1 MEQSSMRTNTGLLD
15 LPVYE
20 TINMSSFS
28 DWLAVFIWFQL
39 SKLSNMGS
47 GVGMAYT
54 NTRGGPLGMNIWSA
68 SHSKLPLCLKTSST
82 GIQVRE
88 LLT

>member
-1 MEQSSMRTNTGLLD
+1 MDQSSVRTKRGLLD

-20 TINMSSFS
+20 TIDVSSLG

-47 GVGMAYT
+47 GVGMACT
-54 NTRGGPLGMNIWSA
+54 NTGVTLGMKIWPA
-68 SHSKLPLCLKTSST
+68 SHSKLPLCLRTSST

-88 LLT
+88 VLM